1 MNSSGKKL
9 TVLNKPPTQPA
20 ASNKTQRDPV
30 CGMMVDPTTAAG
42 SCEHAG
48 TTYYFCHPGCLEKFR
63 SAPERYLSETAAT
76 QAMVTLSVK
85 PQAPVAASGV
95 EYTCPMDPDVRQPV
109 PGPCPAC
116 GMALEPLRATAPT
129 TKTEYVCPMH
139 ADIVRDEPGCCPAC
153 GMALEPRMV
162 TIEEPPNPELVQMT
176 WRFWWCLALTL
187 PVVFLAMSEMIPGQ
201 PIHHALGHRL
211 TIWVQLVL
219 ATPVVVWGGWPFFQR
234 GWASLV
240 TRQLNMFTL
249 IAIGT
254 GTAFIYSVIAAL
266 APDMFPAAFR
276 GHSGQ
281 VAVYFEAAAVITTLV
296 LLGQVLE
303 LRARRQT
310 SRAIR
315 ALLTLTP
322 HTARIVRPDGSE
334 EDIPIERVN
343 VGDLLRVRPG
353 QRIPVDGRII
363 EGYSAVDESMITGE
377 PMPVE
382 KTSGSVVIGGTVNGA
397 GSFIMQAERVGRDT
411 LLAHIVN
418 MVAEAQRSRA
428 PIQRVA
434 DVVAG
439 YFVPTVVVIAGLTFI
454 VWATLGPQPRLS
466 YALLNAVAVL
476 MIACPCALGLATPM
490 SVMVGIGRGATAGV
504 LIKNAE
510 ALEALGKV
518 DTLVV
523 DKTGTLTEGKP
534 QLMSVVA
541 LPGHEER
548 EILRLAAS
556 LERASEH
563 PLAAAIINGA
573 RSKQVQL
580 AQVTQFQS
588 HAGMGVTGIVEGR
601 TVAVGNETFLQAMQ
615 VDASSLLS
623 HAEQLQQDGQ
633 TVMFVIVDG
642 NVVGV
647 VGVSDPI
654 KPSTQD
660 AIIALQRDG
669 LRIVMVT
676 GDNRATAEA
685 VARKLSIDEV
695 VAEVL
700 PNQKADIVKRLQAE
714 GRSVAMAGDGINDA
728 PALAQA
734 DVGIAMGTGTDI
746 AIQSADI
753 TLVKGDLGGIVRAR
767 TLSKATMRNI
777 RQNLL
782 FAFLYNALGVP
793 IAAGL
798 LYPLVG
804 LLLNPMLASAAM
816 TLSSVSVITNAL
828 RLRKLPL

>member
-9 TVLNKPPTQPA
+9 TVLSKPPIQSP
-20 ASNKTQRDPV
+20 ASNKTERDPV
-30 CGMMVDPTTAAG
+30 CGMMVDPTAAAG

-48 TTYYFCHPGCLEKFR
+48 TTYYFCHTGCLKKFR
-63 SAPERYLSETAAT
+63 DEPEKYIDQTTTVEAVVQLS
-76 QAMVTLSVK
+76 MK
-85 PQAPVAASGV
+85 PQTPVVAAV
-95 EYTCPMDPDVRQPV
+95 QYTCPMDPEIRQPA

-116 GMALEPLRATAPT
+116 GMALEPMTTPAPT

-139 ADIVRDEPGCCPAC
+139 LDIVRQEPGSCPTC
-153 GMALEPRMV
+153 GMALEPRTV
-162 TIEEPPNPELVQMT
+162 TIEEPPNPELVQMSR
-176 WRFWWCLALTL
+176 RFWWCLALTL
-187 PVVFLAMSEMIPGQ
+187 PVVLLAMSEMIPGQ
-201 PIHHALGHRL
+201 PIHHALGYRS
-211 TIWVQLVL
+211 TIWLQLAL
-219 ATPVVVWGGWPFFQR
+219 ATPVVLWGGWPFFQR

-240 TRQLNMFTL
+240 NRQLNMFTL

-254 GTAFIYSVIAAL
+254 GTAFVYSLVATVVPGI
-266 APDMFPAAFR
+266 FPPSFR
-276 GHSGQ
+276 GHDGQ

-310 SRAIR
+310 SSAIK

-322 HTARIVRPDGSE
+322 HTARIIRPDGTE
-334 EDIPIERVN
+334 EDVPIERVK

-353 QRIPVDGRII
+353 QRIPVDGKII
-363 EGYSAVDESMITGE
+363 DGHSTVDESMITGE
-377 PMPVE
+377 PIPVE
-382 KTSGSVVIGGTVNGA
+382 KTNGSAVIGGTLNGT

-434 DVVAG
+434 DEVAG
-439 YFVPTVVVIAGLTFI
+439 YFVPAVVVITGLTFI
-454 VWATLGPQPRLS
+454 VWATIGPQPRLS

-504 LIKNAE
+504 LLKNAE
-510 ALEALGKV
+510 ALEVLGTI
-518 DTLVV
+518 DTLVL

-534 QLMSVVA
+534 QLTSVVA
-541 LPGHEER
+541 LPGYDES

-563 PLAAAIINGA
+563 PLAAAILNGA
-573 RSKQVQL
+573 KSRQVEL

-588 HAGMGVTGIVEGR
+588 HAGMGVTGLVEGR
-601 TVAVGNETFLQAMQ
+601 MVALGNEKLAQAMQ
-615 VDASSLLS
+615 VDTSGVLS
-623 HAEQLQQDGQ
+623 HAQRVQHEGQ
-633 TVMFVIVDG
+633 TVMFVIVDN
-642 NVVGV
+642 NVVGL

-654 KPSTQD
+654 KPSTRE
-660 AIIALQRDG
+660 AIIALQQDG

-676 GDNRATAEA
+676 GDNRVTAEA
-685 VARKLSIDEV
+685 VADKLGIDEV
-695 VAEVL
+695 VAEAL
-700 PNQKADIVKRLQAE
+700 PNQKVDIIKRLQAE
-714 GRSVAMAGDGINDA
+714 GRRVAMAGDGINDA

-753 TLVKGDLGGIVRAR
+753 TLVTGDLRGIVRAHK
-767 TLSKATMRNI
+767 LSKATMRNI

-798 LYPLVG
+798 LYPLLG

-828 RLRKLPL
+828 RLRKLVL